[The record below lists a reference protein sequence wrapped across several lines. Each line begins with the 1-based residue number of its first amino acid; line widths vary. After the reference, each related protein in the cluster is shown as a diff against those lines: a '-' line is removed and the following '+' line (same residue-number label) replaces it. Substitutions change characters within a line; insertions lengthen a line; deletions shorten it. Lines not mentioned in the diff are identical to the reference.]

1 MFYAIIM
8 PNVYLYSYS
17 EIIGDIVKKRF
28 SLVLFKQV
36 SKTWHN
42 VNKLKIDLLINK
54 LRGLPLLLLK

>member
-36 SKTWHN
+36 SKN
-42 VNKLKIDLLINK
+42 MA
-54 LRGLPLLLLK
+54 